1 VYNIDINV
9 KKGRQPMVEGVNPI
23 TYELEVDN
31 EGVLQ
36 LPEALRNRLGIL
48 PGDLLT
54 LLEADN
60 GLMLVPTRLLVP
72 EITERISTIMQE
84 ENVTLADLLES
95 LDEVGEELF
104 HEQYGHLLPR

>member
-1 VYNIDINV
+1 
-9 KKGRQPMVEGVNPI
+9 MVEGVNPI